1 MYFCLNFML
10 QSTKNHWKSL
20 KILCFSNDFA
30 DFKDFRFSAC
40 WRQFWQMFRWF
51 SRDLA
56 LKMIVEA
63 LICFPLA
70 SLGSNWGQLSAFLG
84 QSWTPQSLIL
94 DALPCLGNIFVAWDP
109 PDAFEDR
116 FFKTFDLNS
125 ADIPMQPKHLLCCW
139 MTVVLRKQTPHRLYN
154 FHIAESLS
162 LQASESPSSL
172 GGWREAQTI
181 SFQMSW

>member
-1 MYFCLNFML
+1 
-10 QSTKNHWKSL
+10 
-20 KILCFSNDFA
+20 
-30 DFKDFRFSAC
+30 
-40 WRQFWQMFRWF
+40 
-51 SRDLA
+51 
-56 LKMIVEA
+56 MIVEA

-94 DALPCLGNIFVAWDP
+94 DALPCLGNIFVAWDL

-139 MTVVLRKQTPHRLYN
+139 MTIVLRKHTPHRLHN
-154 FHIAESLS
+154 IHFAESLS

-172 GGWREAQTI
+172 GGWRKAQTI
-181 SFQMSW
+181 PRDLKRPITLQEQKSKWPGTIIEQVKNKTKLCLDYY